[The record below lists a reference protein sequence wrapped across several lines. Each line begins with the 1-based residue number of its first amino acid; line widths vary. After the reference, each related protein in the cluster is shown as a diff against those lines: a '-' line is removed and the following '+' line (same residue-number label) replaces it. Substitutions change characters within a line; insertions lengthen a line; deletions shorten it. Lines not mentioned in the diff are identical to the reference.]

1 MNFND
6 QDIVAIQTLGYTPD
20 EARFLYL
27 VAVHSGYFVPRQFL
41 AFSGAKWGKRSNN
54 FVAKL
59 ESRGHATW
67 REYDRTGGV
76 YHLFSKT
83 LYRYIGKE
91 NLRNRRRHS
100 VEFIRTR
107 LLLLD
112 FILANPNYQYFETEP
127 EKVAYFCDTMG
138 VPKNVLPAKSY
149 EGGPRSEPTL
159 RYFVD
164 KFPLFLDRTPPSS
177 SLSSSSSS
185 SLQSPS
191 PSASPS
197 ASASISAA
205 AEVSSPVVAFSYVD
219 AGQASLAG
227 FANHLH
233 AYLPLLRQ
241 LQSFAFL
248 YIATSRVHFVPAEGC
263 FASLVRSPLE
273 ADVSSEIL
281 HYFRLR
287 KAWELKQYGSL
298 SATDIEWLKEASYR
312 FHGERFESFYRAWTS
327 GALTEKALRSE
338 FEQLRPHRNVSF
350 RTCLVEATRF
360 GKKSLV
366 EEGEGALH
374 PSSSPESSP
383 AASPLR

>member
-6 QDIVAIQTLGYTPD
+6 QDIAAIQMLGYTPD

-41 AFSGAKWGKRSNN
+41 AFAGAKWGKRSNN
-54 FVAKL
+54 FVAKI

-112 FILANPNYQYFETEP
+112 FILAHRNYQYFETEP

-138 VPKNVLPAKSY
+138 LPKNVLPAKTY
-149 EGGPRSEPTL
+149 EGGPHSEPTL

-164 KFPLFLDRTPPSS
+164 KFPLFLDCMLAAP
-177 SLSSSSSS
+177 
-185 SLQSPS
+185 
-191 PSASPS
+191 ASP
-197 ASASISAA
+197 
-205 AEVSSPVVAFSYVD
+205 PVVTLSYVD
-219 AGQASLAG
+219 PGQARLAG

-241 LQSFAFL
+241 LENFAFI
-248 YIATSRVHFVPAEGC
+248 YIATSPVHFVSADRC
-263 FASLVRSPLE
+263 FASLVRGPLE

-298 SATDIEWLKEASYR
+298 SATDIEWLKEASQR
-312 FHGERFESFYRAWTS
+312 FHGEHFESSFRAWTS
-327 GALTEKALRSE
+327 GALTEKTSRSE
-338 FEQLRPHRNVSF
+338 FEELRPHRDIRF
-350 RTCLVEATRF
+350 RTCLVAAARF
-360 GKKSLV
+360 GRKNLG
-366 EEGEGALH
+366 EEGDGSLH
-374 PSSSPESSP
+374 APSSPESSRL
-383 AASPLR
+383 ASPLR

>member
-185 SLQSPS
+185 LQSPS

-219 AGQASLAG
+219 PGQASLAG

-241 LQSFAFL
+241 LESFVFV

-287 KAWELKQYGSL
+287 KAWDLKQYGSL
-298 SATDIEWLKEASYR
+298 SATDIEWLKEASHR

-327 GALTEKALRSE
+327 GALTEKVLRSE

-350 RTCLVEATRF
+350 RTCLVAATRF